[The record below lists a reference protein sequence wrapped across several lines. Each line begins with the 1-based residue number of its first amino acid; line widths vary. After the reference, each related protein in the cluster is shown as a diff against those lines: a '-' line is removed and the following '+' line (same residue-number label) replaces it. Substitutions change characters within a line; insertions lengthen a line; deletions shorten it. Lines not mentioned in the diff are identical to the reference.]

1 MTATTLTGPYSGL
14 VDTFNRLAHTTL
26 TRTSLP
32 ILAYAKLADGKI
44 VSTNLDTY
52 TVLGTGGFE
61 VFGPDALL
69 PTHALRDALRGIRG
83 ATTPRKAAGEVV
95 TISYEPGEGQYGGV
109 VKLLGFGRTLQVSD
123 DARNDPEEYPSL
135 PTLPDEGII
144 ATVDAPALNQ
154 ALAFAATARGKDDTL
169 PMLTCI
175 RVEGIT
181 PGTLSFAATDRYRL
195 AVTECPGFVEAEFGF
210 NLPGDTLPAIK
221 AMTGLLSVHRTE
233 NTVVIRNG
241 TDALVIRPLDS
252 TFPAYQSLIPVETPT
267 IWDVDRK
274 DLLADVKAA
283 GCVVDKGQ
291 PVRITFGESV
301 TVQGSRP
308 IDTDRRGSDEWLTGF
323 NPKYLADGLAAFTS
337 DTVSIT
343 AHTGR
348 KPHMIRGERAGLQ
361 EGYECVYLIMVIK
374 LPDAE
379 AVAA

>member
-14 VDTFNRLAHTTL
+14 VDTFNRLAHTAS
-26 TRTSLP
+26 TRPTLP
-32 ILAYAKLADGKI
+32 ILVYAKLADGKI
-44 VSTNLDTY
+44 VSTDLEST

-61 VFGPDALL
+61 VSGPEALL
-69 PTHALRDALRGIRG
+69 PIHALRDALRGIRG
-83 ATTPRKAAGEVV
+83 ATTPKKAAGEVV
-95 TISYEPGEGQYGGV
+95 TISYEPGEGQWGGV
-109 VKLLGFGRTLQVSD
+109 VKLLGFGRTLQVCD
-123 DARNDPEEYPSL
+123 DARNDPSEYPSF
-135 PTLPDEGII
+135 PNLPDEGII

-175 RVEGIT
+175 RVEGIS

-241 TDALVIRPLDS
+241 TDALVIRPLES
-252 TFPAYQSLIPVETPT
+252 SFPAYRSLIPVEPST
-267 IWDVDRK
+267 IWDVERK

-283 GCVVDKGQ
+283 GSVLDKHT
-291 PVRITFGESV
+291 PVRITFGERIA
-301 TVQGSRP
+301 VQGSRP
-308 IDTDRRGSDEWLTGF
+308 VDSDRRGTDEWLTAF
-323 NPKYLADGLAAFTS
+323 TPKYLTDGLAAFTS
-337 DTVSIT
+337 DTVWIA

-348 KPHMIRGERAGLQ
+348 KPHLIRGERAGLQ
-361 EGYECVYLIMVIK
+361 EGYECVYLIMPVR
-374 LPDAE
+374 LPE
-379 AVAA
+379 PEQVAA